1 MIPLSQNQH
10 KFIRSLQFKKG
21 RDLENRF
28 LVEGV
33 RLCEE
38 VLNSDHQ
45 VNYLI
50 ISETLR
56 HSERILQL
64 LEKSRARKL
73 PIYVTDEKKFNTLS
87 DTQTPQGIAC
97 VAAKKE
103 QPADLK
109 SGSLLLGLDAIRD
122 PGNMGTMIRTAD
134 WFGLDGIFAS
144 ADTVDIYNPK
154 VIRGTMGA
162 LFHVPVKENVTLYDE
177 LVVLKQN
184 NFKIIGTVS
193 EDGIPLAQFKKQEKT
208 VLLIG
213 NEAQGLAPEL
223 DSIIDSNI
231 CITRK
236 GKGESLNAAI
246 AAGIFL
252 YHLTKDN

>member
-10 KFIRSLQFKKG
+10 KFVRSLQLKKV
-21 RDLENRF
+21 RDQENRF

-38 VLNSDHQ
+38 VLNSDYQ

-50 ISETLR
+50 FSENLRQSERTLR
-56 HSERILQL
+56 LI
-64 LEKSRARKL
+64 EKSRARKL
-73 PIYVTDEKKFNTLS
+73 PIYVTKEKKFNTLS
-87 DTQTPQGIAC
+87 DTQTPQGVAC
-97 VAAKKE
+97 VVTKKE
-103 QPADLK
+103 PPADMK

-122 PGNMGTMIRTAD
+122 PGNMGTIIRTAD
-134 WFGLDGIFAS
+134 WFGIDGIFAS
-144 ADTVDIYNPK
+144 ADSVDIYNSK

-162 LFHVPVKENVTLYDE
+162 LFHVPVKENVTIYDE
-177 LVVLKQN
+177 LNVLKQN

-193 EDGIPLAQFKKQEKT
+193 EDGIPLGQFKKPEKT
-208 VLLIG
+208 VLLVG
-213 NEAQGLAPEL
+213 NEARGLNPEL
-223 DSIIDSNI
+223 DRIIDSKI

-246 AAGIFL
+246 AAGITL